1 MKTTKT
7 FRLLAVLLALVLAFG
22 AMPALAVEIDSS
34 DYAAW
39 TQSAVDDLYGRL
51 MAAENYEDYI
61 AIVETLSETARTA
74 FFNALTEEQQAA
86 LEEHAITLTPAS
98 EAFEPIVRFTKV
110 GPLLPAP
117 ASGARMMRAAA
128 RNGGSDKGI
137 VLNKTAVKDG
147 DGYKITLEAY
157 ATGEST
163 TTVSNEPVDIVLV
176 LDVSG
181 SMDEKMSEYKAVYNL
196 NKKNTYYIQQY
207 GRYTQVGWSNY
218 YEEWGYSSGF
228 LGLTWNN
235 VTPKT
240 EENDTDPNH
249 VQFYELRESNTT
261 KLETLKTAVNGF
273 IDKVEATKA
282 GSRIAIVKFAGKKRD
297 KVGNEYYNYGQYNYS
312 QMVTNNF
319 VTTSSSTISQT
330 EAVNSLK
337 AKVNQLIAGGAT
349 QANYGMEH
357 AKTLIDLA
365 NGDFK
370 ERKKVVIMF
379 TDGEPTSSNGFETD
393 VANGAISASKSIKDA
408 GATVYT
414 IGVFSGANGTPV
426 SGWDGVSQTNKYMH
440 LVSSNYKNATSMTN
454 IGNATYPEGGKS
466 YFLSAGSAGEL
477 NSIFTQISQQVG
489 GSTSQLD
496 ATSVIKDVVT
506 PYFNMPENVSEVKV
520 YTEDSN
526 GDTSTW
532 INKTELA
539 NAKIA
544 LDPTNNTVSVSGF
557 SFKDNWCGSKKDST
571 GTVVG
576 FHDGKKLIIEF
587 TVTAKDKFLGGN
599 DVVTNGKDSGI
610 YDGAGNLVEEFE
622 LPKVDVTIKEPAI
635 TLPDANVYLGAYF
648 SETVNAEDLKKGTKI
663 KFGENIE
670 LDLSKPDQN
679 WGLEA
684 WQTEYVNNIEVK
696 VTDKDGNVVTDF
708 AKLTDDTQYKVSVS
722 IKPKTPKE
730 GNNGYDKTME
740 GTIHVFKPELTFK
753 DSTVEY
759 RKTVVTGYE
768 GNKVSEV
775 WKSSDGILDNEATM
789 LTSTPELTLTYTP
802 KGGSLDDTGLVIST
816 EDIPVK
822 VDVALNG
829 STEINEVPVTN
840 YTTFVHQACMDAALN
855 CQWENVKN
863 ADDLS
868 NPAFLLHVK
877 GVYADLTITKSGAN
891 ETADPG
897 QSFLFTVTG
906 PDNYSTEVIIVG
918 NKSVTLK
925 NLKIGTYTVT
935 EDTSWSWRYTLDKAS
950 ELIELKANET
960 NTVTINNTREKD
972 QWLDGNVRTDNKFT
986 GTAATTN

>member
-98 EAFEPIVRFTKV
+98 EPFEPIVRFTKV

-128 RNGGSDKGI
+128 RNDGSDKGI

-163 TTVSNEPVDIVLV
+163 TTTTIQPVDIVLV

-181 SMDEKMSEYKAVYNL
+181 SMDDPMSTSTEYKAVYSNEL
-196 NKKNTYYIQQY
+196 KNNTEYYIWLEGQY
-207 GRYTQVGWSNY
+207 TRVYRGSFSGEWFYGQLNY
-218 YEEWGYSSGF
+218 
-228 LGLTWNN
+228 
-235 VTPKT
+235 VQPKT
-240 EENDTDPNH
+240 SETDSNVNH
-249 VQFYELRESNTT
+249 VQFYEKVTSST
-261 KLETLKTAVNGF
+261 KRIDSLKSAVNGF
-273 IDKVEATKA
+273 IDNVADK
-282 GSRIAIVKFAGKKRD
+282 SPDSSIAIVKFAGNKSS
-297 KVGNEYYNYGQYNYS
+297 KVGNDTYQDGRWTYNYS
-312 QMVTNNF
+312 QTVKKLTSVKNN
-319 VTTSSSTISQT
+319 TDTLKS
-330 EAVNSLK
+330 AVNSLRP
-337 AKVNQLIAGGAT
+337 AGAT
-349 QANYGMEH
+349 RSDYGME
-357 AKTLIDLA
+357 LA
-365 NGDFK
+365 QSIITGEESKNK
-370 ERKKVVIMF
+370 KKVVIMF
-379 TDGEPTSSNGFETD
+379 TDGAPTSENEFEEG
-393 VANGAISASKSIKDA
+393 VANSAISASKSIKDA

-414 IGVFSGANGTPV
+414 IGIFSGANGTPV
-426 SGWDGVSQTNKYMH
+426 NSLNGLSQENKYMH
-440 LVSSNYKNATSMTN
+440 LVSSNYKNATSMTSP
-454 IGNATYPEGGKS
+454 GTATYPGDDKS
-466 YFLSAGSAGEL
+466 YFLSAKTSGDLS
-477 NSIFTQISQQVG
+477 SIFTQISQQVG

-696 VTDKDGNVVTDF
+696 VTDKEGNEVTDF

-722 IKPKTPKE
+722 IKPKTLKE
-730 GNNGYDKTME
+730 GNDGWDKDMT

-759 RKTVVTGYE
+759 KKTIVTNPDYYVAN
-768 GNKVSEV
+768 NKAAGEV
-775 WKSSDGILDNEATM
+775 WKNGGK
-789 LTSTPELTLTYTP
+789 TSTDTDVKMLGTKPSLILEYEP
-802 KGGSLDDTGLVIST
+802 KAGSLDIDVLVIST

-822 VDVALNG
+822 VTVKIDNGDV
-829 STEINEVPVTN
+829 TD
-840 YTTFVHQACMDAALN
+840 YTTFVHQPCTPGCGWTDPATPGD
-855 CQWENVKN
+855 
-863 ADDLS
+863 
-868 NPAFLLHVK
+868 PAFLLHVK
-877 GVYADLTITKSGAN
+877 DVYADLTIKKTGAN

-897 QSFLFTVTG
+897 QSFLFKVTG
-906 PDNYSTEVIIVG
+906 PDNYTAEVIVVG
-918 NKSVTLK
+918 NGFVTLK

-935 EDTSWSWRYTLDKAS
+935 EDTNWSWRYTPTTNNNPQTITL
-950 ELIELKANET
+950 EANKT
-960 NTVTINNTREKD
+960 NTVTINNMRNEDK
-972 QWLDGNVRTDNKFT
+972 WLDGNVHKDNEFTDA
-986 GTAATTN
+986 AATTN